1 MFTKK
6 TVSFLRALKRNNDRE
21 WFRERK
27 EDYEQHVRGPMIE
40 VLGRLSTDF
49 NTFAPELIADP
60 KVSLF
65 RIYRD
70 TRFSN
75 DKTPLKTA
83 IAAHFPSRHF
93 ARNQGAGLYF
103 EVAPSWV
110 WIGGGMYMPSTSD
123 LQAIRHQIAAT
134 HPRLHRLVM
143 APAFKK
149 TVGGLTGDRL
159 SRVPNGYVK
168 DHPAAHYL
176 QFKQFI
182 GGCEY
187 EAAFATSP
195 RFYSELLHVFKAV
208 TPLVRFLNSAMLESA
223 TQPPVLADARPSRD
237 RRRTASPPPVATP
250 MW

>member
-1 MFTKK
+1 MFTAKSL
-6 TVSFLRALKRNNDRE
+6 SFLRALKRNNDRE
-21 WFRERK
+21 WFRARK
-27 EDYEQHVRGPMIE
+27 EEYEQHVRGPMIE
-40 VLGRLSTDF
+40 VLSRLSADF
-49 NTFAPELIADP
+49 GTFAPELISDP

-70 TRFSN
+70 TRFSS

-93 ARNQGAGLYF
+93 ARNEGAGLYF
-103 EVAPSWV
+103 EVAPAWV
-110 WIGGGMYMPSTSD
+110 WVGGGMYMPSTSD
-123 LQAIRHQIAAT
+123 LQAIRNQIAAT
-134 HPRLHRLVM
+134 HPRLHRLVTT
-143 APAFKK
+143 PAFKK
-149 TVGGLTGDRL
+149 TVGELTGDRL
-159 SRVPNGYVK
+159 SRVPNGYLK

-195 RFYSELLHVFKAV
+195 RFYPELLRVFKAV
-208 TPLVRFLNSAMLESA
+208 VPLVRFLNSAMLESA
-223 TQPPVLADARPSRD
+223 TQPPVLADALLPRD
-237 RRRTASPPPVATP
+237 RRRTASPPPVTTP